1 MFYSLMPAV
10 ELDVLPLP
18 LLKKAHLLD
27 AYNTNEEALLT
38 VEDIQSSVSK
48 AEALISDASEFDSVS
63 KTISTFGSS
72 RQSIDI
78 LCLRNMRDIVS

>member
-1 MFYSLMPAV
+1 MFYPLVPAV

-18 LLKKAHLLD
+18 SLKKAHLLD
-27 AYNTNEEALLT
+27 AYNTSEEILLT

-48 AEALISDASEFDSVS
+48 AEALISVASEFDSVS

-78 LCLRNMRDIVS
+78 LCLRNTRDIVS

>member
-1 MFYSLMPAV
+1 MFYSLVPAV

-18 LLKKAHLLD
+18 SLKKAHLLD
-27 AYNTNEEALLT
+27 AYNTNEEVLLT
-38 VEDIQSSVSK
+38 VEDIQSSVRK

-63 KTISTFGSS
+63 KPISTFGSS